1 MLIHSQ
7 KWLFIAPNYDVVN
20 EIWKVRGIHS
30 NAPDSAKNKTA
41 KRQLTG
47 KPLRLQGGFLYVCA
61 KEYTKFE
68 AAGVLFHAFQVF
80 VKIAV
85 G

>member
-1 MLIHSQ
+1 MKYVRLGEFIPMPRTRQ
-7 KWLFIAPNYDVVN
+7 KIRRP
-20 EIWKVRGIHS
+20 
-30 NAPDSAKNKTA
+30 

-80 VKIAV
+80 V
-85 G
+85 